1 MPQVTQVLQ
10 TRVPCKKYFNY
21 LALEIQP
28 HSTQANQ
35 HKKRDADSCESLET
49 GQTQIIPSTLCLVNQ
64 SSKRVKK
71 MVLGSTR

>member
-1 MPQVTQVLQ
+1 MYFKF
-10 TRVPCKKYFNY
+10 CKEYFNY

-35 HKKRDADSCESLET
+35 HKKRDADSCERLEI
-49 GQTQIIPSTLCLVNQ
+49 GQTQIISATLCLVNQ

-71 MVLGSTR
+71 MVLGNTR